1 MQNRTVVLVLTG
13 IISVLCL
20 YYLSF
25 TFVSR
30 NIKKEAER
38 VATGANGKVD
48 VKRKQTY
55 LDSLWKRPVYLGNT
69 LQEVTE
75 RELGLGLDLQGGMHV
90 VLEVS
95 PAAVLKSLAGN
106 TRDPQFNE
114 ALKRAAKDQQTSQAS
129 FVDLFISNYKDV
141 VPGAKL
147 AGVFATNSNR
157 SRINYQSSD
166 TEVKRLLTDEVAGA
180 IDRSFRVIQARVDKF
195 GVTNPNV
202 QRLPGTGRILIEL
215 PGVDNP
221 DRIRRLLTGAAK
233 LEFCDVYRISELAPA
248 LEGLGAYLAKAE
260 IDRKAAL
267 AKVKPTT
274 TISGT
279 APVGGDLAAQLG
291 KQTASTATATASAST
306 AKVDSAQGTAAL
318 TNLFIPISGF
328 EMAVDLKDT
337 ARANAILNDPEV
349 KGLFPN
355 DVEFS
360 WARKSQEMALSN
372 NAPKRELLPLYFLR
386 KPGGK
391 APLEGDVISDAA
403 NDLSDRG
410 QPEVTMR
417 MNAEGAKKWRALTAA
432 NINRPVAILLDGL
445 VYTAPNVQS
454 EIPNG
459 SSSITGNFTVDET
472 KDMANVL
479 KAGKLD
485 APASIVEENIVG
497 ATLGSQAIQAGI
509 ISSLVGLLIVLI
521 FVALYYGRAGLI
533 ADVTLFVNLFFL
545 MGVMAAVPGTVL
557 TMPGI
562 AGIVLTIGMSVDA
575 NVLIYERIKE
585 ELELGKNLR
594 LAITDGFKNA
604 LSSIIDSNV
613 TTFLT
618 GIILF
623 LFGTGLIKGFA
634 TTLIIGIATS
644 LFAALLITRLMIEWY
659 AAKGGNLSFS
669 SSWAKNLFKGSD
681 FDFVSHR
688 RTYYIISSTIIA
700 LGIISIIFKGFGLGV
715 DFKGGR
721 SYVIKFEKAI
731 TTDQVRAAL
740 APALGGS
747 EPEVK
752 TYGGT
757 GIGADQVKMT
767 TSYDIDNTAPDADKQ
782 VEAKVLSGLSKISGN
797 KASIESSQ
805 KVGPTIAYDLI
816 VSALWSILLAV
827 AVVFGYI
834 LIRFKRLAF
843 GYGAVVAL
851 FHDVLIIL
859 AIFSIGNGLLP
870 FSLDID
876 QAFVGALLTI
886 MGYSMNDTVVVF
898 DRVREYLNENR
909 GKSESIPTIINNA
922 LNSTLSRTAV
932 TGLSTMLVL
941 LVLFIFGGATIRGF
955 SFAMLI
961 GVIVGTYSSLFV
973 ATPIVVDT
981 LTRDKVDTDTD
992 KPGGLI
998 MPKTG
1003 YSAISADFTE
1013 KEAPVP
1019 EEFTQAAAAKE
1030 KKVKTPIIKPSQ
1042 K

>member
-1 MQNRTVVLVLTG
+1 MQNRTVILVLTG
-13 IISVLCL
+13 IIAVLCL

-30 NIKKEAER
+30 NIKKDAEQY
-38 VATGANGKVD
+38 ATNAKGQLDSKA
-48 VKRKQTY
+48 KQRY
-55 LDSLWKRPVYLGNT
+55 IDSLWKQPVYLGNT

-95 PAAVLKSLAGN
+95 PGEVLRGLAGN

-114 ALKRAAKDQQTSQAS
+114 AIKRATKDQQSSQSS
-129 FVDLFISNYKDV
+129 FVDLFVNNYKEL
-141 VPGAKL
+141 VPGTKL
-147 AGVFATNSNR
+147 ASVFATSANR
-157 SRINYQSSD
+157 ARINYQTSD
-166 TEVKRLLTDEVAGA
+166 AEAKRFLNEEVSGA

-202 QRLPGTGRILIEL
+202 QRLPGSGRILIEL

-221 DRIRRLLTGAAK
+221 DRVRRLLTGAAK
-233 LEFCDVYRISELAPA
+233 LEFTEVYKLNEISPGLEA
-248 LEGLGAYLAKAE
+248 LGTYLAKAE
-260 IDRKAAL
+260 AKRKL
-267 AKVKPTT
+267 AVTKAKPTAT
-274 TISGT
+274 VSGT
-279 APVGGDLAAQLG
+279 ASTGDLAAQLG
-291 KQTASTATATASAST
+291 GVKKTATADT
-306 AKVDSAQGTAAL
+306 AKTPADSAQTQAAL
-318 TNLFIPISGF
+318 TNLFIPISLDQL
-328 EMAVDLKDT
+328 AVDLKDT
-337 ARANAILNDPEV
+337 ARANAIFSDPEV
-349 KGLFPN
+349 RAVFPN
-355 DVEFS
+355 DMVFA
-360 WARKSQEMALSN
+360 WDRKATEIAAQGAN
-372 NAPKRELLPLYFLR
+372 PRRELLPLYFI
-386 KPGGK
+386 KKNSGK
-391 APLEGDVISDAA
+391 APLEGGVISDAG
-403 NDLSDRG
+403 NDYDERG
-410 QPEVTMR
+410 RPEVTMR
-417 MNAEGAKKWRALTAA
+417 MNAEGAKKWRALTAS
-432 NINRPVAILLDGL
+432 NVGRPVAILLDGL
-445 VYTAPNVQS
+445 VYTAPNVQN

-459 SSSITGNFTVDET
+459 SSSITGNFTVEET
-472 KDMANVL
+472 KDMANML

-485 APASIVEENIVG
+485 APANIVEENVVG
-497 ATLGSQAIQAGI
+497 ATLGSRAIQAGI
-509 ISSLVGLLIVLI
+509 TSSLVGLLIVLV
-521 FVALYYGRAGLI
+521 FVGLYYGRAGLI
-533 ADVTLFVNLFFL
+533 ADITLFINLFFL
-545 MGVMAAVPGTVL
+545 LGVMAAVPGTVL

-562 AGIVLTIGMSVDA
+562 AGIVLTIGMAIDA

-585 ELELGKNLR
+585 ELELGKTLR
-594 LAITDGFKNA
+594 QAIADGFKNA
-604 LSSIIDSNV
+604 LSSILDSNV

-634 TTLIIGIATS
+634 TTLIIGILTS
-644 LFAALLITRLMIEWY
+644 LFAALLITRLMVEVY
-659 AAKGGNLSFS
+659 VSRGGTLSFS
-669 SSWAKNLFKGSD
+669 SSWSKNLFKGSN

-688 RTYYIISSTIIA
+688 RTYYIISTTIIA
-700 LGIISIIFKGFGLGV
+700 LGIVSILIKGFGLGV

-721 SYVIKFEKAI
+721 SYVIKFEQPV
-731 TTDQVRAAL
+731 TTDQVRAAV
-740 APALGGS
+740 APMLGGI

-752 TYGGT
+752 TYGGV
-757 GIGADQVKMT
+757 GINSDQVKMT
-767 TSYDIDNTAPDADKQ
+767 TSYDIDNVTPEADQKVSDA
-782 VEAKVLSGLSKISGN
+782 VLKGLASIGGN
-797 KASIESSQ
+797 KATIESSQ
-805 KVGPTIAYDLI
+805 KVGPTIAKDLI
-816 VSALWSILLAV
+816 YSAIWSILLAV

-898 DRVREYLNENR
+898 DRVREYLNENK
-909 GKSESIPTIINNA
+909 GKKEDIATIINNA

-932 TGLSTMLVL
+932 TGLSTILVL

-981 LTRDKVDTDTD
+981 LSKDVLDAD
-992 KPGGLI
+992 KPVASLA
-998 MPKTG
+998 PKTG
-1003 YSAISADFTE
+1003 YSAIAADFTD
-1013 KEAPVP
+1013 KEATTP
-1019 EEFTQAAAAKE
+1019 EEFAQTAAAKE

>member
-1 MQNRTVVLVLTG
+1 MVLTG
-13 IISVLCL
+13 VIALLCV

-30 NIKKEAER
+30 NYKKAAER
-38 VATGANGKVD
+38 SATNAKGEIDLSK
-48 VKRKQTY
+48 KQHY
-55 LDSLWKRPVYLGNT
+55 VDSLWKQPVYLGNT

-95 PAAVLKSLAGN
+95 PGEVLRGLAGN

-114 ALKRAAKDQQTSQAS
+114 AIKRTANDQKTSQSS
-129 FVDLFISNYKDV
+129 FVDLFVNNYKDA

-147 AGVFATNSNR
+147 ASVFATSANR
-157 SRINYQSSD
+157 ARINYQTSD
-166 TEVKRLLTDEVAGA
+166 AEVKRFLNAEVSGA

-233 LEFCDVYRISELAPA
+233 LEFTEVYKLNEVSPG
-248 LEGLGAYLAKAE
+248 LEALGAYLAKVE
-260 IDRKAAL
+260 IERKAAA
-267 AKVKPTT
+267 AKNTATV
-274 TISGT
+274 SGT
-279 APVGGDLAAQLG
+279 ANTGDLAAQLG
-291 KQTASTATATASAST
+291 GAKKVATAESTTKSA
-306 AKVDSAQGTAAL
+306 ADSAQTQAAL
-318 TNLFIPISGF
+318 TNLFVPISQDQL
-328 EMAVDLKDT
+328 AVDLKDT
-337 ARANAILNDPEV
+337 ARANAIFNDPEV
-349 KGLFPN
+349 RAVFPN
-355 DVEFS
+355 DVVFA
-360 WARKSQEMALSN
+360 WDKKATDIAAQGN
-372 NAPKRELLPLYFLR
+372 NPRRELLPLYFVK
-386 KPGGK
+386 KPSGK
-391 APLEGDVISDAA
+391 APMEGGVISDAG
-403 NDLSDRG
+403 NDYDDRG
-410 QPEVTMR
+410 RPEVTMR
-417 MNAEGAKKWRALTAA
+417 MNAEGAKKWRSLTAA

-445 VYTAPNVQS
+445 VYTAPNVQN

-459 SSSITGNFTVDET
+459 SSSITGNFTVEET

-485 APASIVEENIVG
+485 APANIVEENIVG
-497 ATLGSQAIQAGI
+497 ATLGSQAISAGI

-521 FVALYYGRAGLI
+521 FVAMYYNRAGLI
-533 ADVTLFVNLFFL
+533 ADVTLFINLFFL
-545 MGVMAAVPGTVL
+545 MGVMAAIPGTVL

-585 ELELGKNLR
+585 ELELGKTLKQ
-594 LAITDGFKNA
+594 AIADGFRNA
-604 LSSIIDSNV
+604 LSSILDSNV

-634 TTLIIGIATS
+634 TTLIIGILTS
-644 LFAALLITRLMIEWY
+644 LFAALLITRLMIETY
-659 AAKGGNLSFS
+659 VSRGGVLSFS
-669 SSWAKNLFKGSD
+669 SSWAKNLFQGSN

-688 RTYYIISSTIIA
+688 RTYYIISSTIIG

-721 SYVIKFEKAI
+721 SYVVKFEQPV
-731 TTDQVRAAL
+731 TTDQVRAAV
-740 APALGGS
+740 APALGGN

-752 TYGGT
+752 TYGGAGLSAT
-757 GIGADQVKMT
+757 QVKMT
-767 TSYDIDNTAPDADKQ
+767 TSYQIDNTDPVADQ
-782 VEAKVLSGLSKISGN
+782 NVEKAVLKGLSSISGN

-805 KVGPTIAYDLI
+805 KVGPTIAKDLI
-816 VSALWSILLAV
+816 YSAIWSILLAV
-827 AVVFGYI
+827 VVVFGYI
-834 LIRFKRLAF
+834 LIRFKKLAF

-859 AIFSIGNGLLP
+859 AIFSIGNGFLP

-898 DRVREYLNENR
+898 DRVREYLNENK
-909 GKSESIPTIINNA
+909 GKKESIPTIINNA

-932 TGLSTMLVL
+932 TGLSTILVL

-981 LTRDKVDTDTD
+981 LSKDTLDAEKTVTSAA
-992 KPGGLI
+992 
-998 MPKTG
+998 PKTG
-1003 YSAISADFTE
+1003 YSAVAADFTD
-1013 KEAPVP
+1013 KEAETP
-1019 EEFTQAAAAKE
+1019 EEFAQTAAAKE
-1030 KKVKTPIIKPSQ
+1030 KKVKTPVIKPSQ